1 MGSYGS
7 YDVSSE
13 YQWQDY
19 QNEYLTQLS
28 LILGGIAAISL
39 LVGGIGIMN
48 IMLVT
53 VTERTREIGI
63 RRAIGAQRASIVA
76 QFLIEAAMLCG
87 IGGLVGIAVG
97 TLGSVVLS
105 TFLVQIT
112 VFPPLWV
119 TAAAFALSVAL
130 GVLFGI
136 YPAAKASKLQP
147 VEALRAE

>member
-1 MGSYGS
+1 MRLSLSWEDSSRGLVGSNGS

-13 YQWQDY
+13 NQWQDY

-105 TFLVQIT
+105 TFFLVQIT
-112 VFPPLWV
+112 VFPP
-119 TAAAFALSVAL
+119 
-130 GVLFGI
+130 FG
-136 YPAAKASKLQP
+136 
-147 VEALRAE
+147 